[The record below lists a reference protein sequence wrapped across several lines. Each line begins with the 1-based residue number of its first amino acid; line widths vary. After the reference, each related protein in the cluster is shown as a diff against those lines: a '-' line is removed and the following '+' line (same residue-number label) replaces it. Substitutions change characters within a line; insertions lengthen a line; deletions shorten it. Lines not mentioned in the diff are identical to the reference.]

1 MGVRRISK
9 EEAARLVY
17 DSLNKMEE
25 GITDYVF
32 HKIEKR
38 TKDVLIVRVSYI
50 WSLHGHK
57 KPVKNIQCAFSVHFI
72 TRTVNGYE

>member
-1 MGVRRISK
+1 MVVRRISK

-38 TKDVLIVRVSYI
+38 TKDVLIVRVSYT

-57 KPVKNIQCAFSVHFI
+57 KPVKTSSVHFI

>member
-17 DSLNKMEE
+17 DSQNKMEE

-57 KPVKNIQCAFSVHFI
+57 KPVKNIQCAFYNENGKWIRI
-72 TRTVNGYE
+72 T